1 LYRIR
6 SLDLLE
12 EGFDDLE
19 NHIYERLNKLKTLY
33 DTKIHE
39 KNLERLDTEIEKLKN
54 GIDEVF
60 GNESKIV
67 YEKIK
72 KDYIKSQYKLF
83 KDDLSFIDEDVEDE
97 NESK

>member
-1 LYRIR
+1 
-6 SLDLLE
+6 
-12 EGFDDLE
+12 
-19 NHIYERLNKLKTLY
+19 
-33 DTKIHE
+33 
-39 KNLERLDTEIEKLKN
+39 LDTEIEKLKN